1 MIKNIL
7 SLVVIALLFSC
18 NKDDATI
25 LVENQE
31 SSADEIKVENGI
43 LSFSSKDF
51 LKEAV
56 DGLKSMETAEKESKL
71 EKFYKKGF
79 MPLYPHFK
87 EGDVD
92 LIQAFSQR
100 KKFRLEKQKAFKASL
115 KGNYSKGIPTEID
128 EDGELVEEYDDDLI
142 TDDEFASFLN
152 DEREIIIGDSLYK
165 FTYSGMFSVEK
176 DKKIILDKYIEDNDI
191 KFLKPDASTITRGV
205 TEPTDD
211 ITQSVPTIRAIQE
224 PMVLCEESHLQ
235 KVSSS
240 KTAMLKAPLLK
251 ELNCASAYYPTPAP
265 TPKPV
270 VVDHTA
276 NLQNYMN
283 AMGAC
288 NTINGFLDS
297 GFGIFGTSKKCYE
310 NFDSKYRTKTKFW
323 KEKYLI
329 YNSIGI
335 KVKHQKKGWTG
346 LWRAKSTD
354 EVGLAIKLATFSYTV
369 NIPDFPN
376 QYRPKKLYFF
386 EDKIFDSE
394 AKAVSYNNAI
404 YKPEKP
410 DIPFL
415 NDVTVVE
422 WLDDRI
428 GYDLTVEKARNLFYT
443 GAWAGAKAIV
453 KSEKGKEVKRVV
465 HVLYTATKV
474 IVTYA
479 DLENRKLNTKKIVNR
494 FDFNFGIGFKFT
506 VDVDANGHYNTNI
519 NGWGDIPK
527 HIQIP
532 KLYDYKEVEIDFVG
546 VSRKGNVWK
555 GSNLKYTD
563 KG

>member
-7 SLVVIALLFSC
+7 SLVVLALLFSC
-18 NKDDATI
+18 NKDDVSIAA
-25 LVENQE
+25 ENQE
-31 SSADEIKVENGI
+31 TSADDIKIENGI
-43 LSFSSKDF
+43 LSFSSKGF
-51 LKEAV
+51 LKETV
-56 DGLKSMETAEKESKL
+56 DGLKQMETSEKETKL
-71 EKFYKKGF
+71 EKFYKNGF

-87 EGDVD
+87 ESDVN
-92 LIQAFSQR
+92 LIQEYSER
-100 KKFRLEKQKAFKASL
+100 KTAKLKKQKTFKASL
-115 KGNYSKGIPTEID
+115 KSNYSKGVPTETD

-142 TDDEFASFLN
+142 SDDEFASFLN
-152 DEREIIIGDSLYK
+152 DERELIVGDSLYK
-165 FTYSGMFSVEK
+165 FTYSGMFSVKKE
-176 DKKIILDKYIEDNDI
+176 DKALLDAYIDQNNIDYLI
-191 KFLKPDASTITRGV
+191 PDASTIVRGETQP
-205 TEPTDD
+205 TEGVKL
-211 ITQSVPTIRAIQE
+211 SVPTKEKMQQPLNECDMYDGGGPSIETDII
-224 PMVLCEESHLQ
+224 
-235 KVSSS
+235 
-240 KTAMLKAPLLK
+240 APSIIK
-251 ELNCASAYYPTPAP
+251 ELSCGSGGSGGSSTTTTNTI
-265 TPKPV
+265 
-270 VVDHTA
+270 DHTA
-276 NLQNYMN
+276 SLQSYMN
-283 AMGAC
+283 TLGAC

-323 KEKYLI
+323 KEKYYV

-354 EVGLAIKLATFSYTV
+354 EVGLAIKLATFSYTI
-369 NIPDFPN
+369 NIPNFPAS
-376 QYRPKKLYFF
+376 YAPKKLYFF

-404 YKPEKP
+404 YKPAKP

-422 WLDDRI
+422 WIDETF
-428 GYDLTVEKARNLFYT
+428 GYELTVEKARKLFYT

-453 KSEKGKEVKRVV
+453 KSERGEEAKRVV
-465 HVLYTATKV
+465 HILYTATKV

-494 FDFNFGIGFKFT
+494 FDFNFGIGFKFDVH
-506 VDVDANGHYNTNI
+506 VDSNGQFSTNI
-519 NGWGDIPK
+519 DGWGDLK
-527 HIQIP
+527 NHLKIP
-532 KLYDYKEVEIDFVG
+532 KLYDYKEIEIDFVG

-563 KG
+563 KE

>member
-1 MIKNIL
+1 MIKNII
-7 SLVVIALLFSC
+7 SLVVITLLFSC

-25 LVENQE
+25 VTENQE
-31 SSADEIKVENGI
+31 NFTNEIKVEDGV

-51 LKEAV
+51 LKENV
-56 DGLKSMETAEKESKL
+56 DELKLIESTEKELKL

-87 EGDVD
+87 ESDVD
-92 LIQAFSQR
+92 LIQSFSQ
-100 KKFRLEKQKAFKASL
+100 KKKAKLEKQRTFKKSSL
-115 KGNYSKGIPTEID
+115 KSSYSKGFPTDID

-142 TDDEFASFLN
+142 SDDEFASFLN

-165 FTYSGMFSVEK
+165 FTYSGLFSVKK
-176 DKKIILDKYIEDNDI
+176 DNKHKLDKYIEDNNI
-191 KFLKPDASTITRGV
+191 EYLIPDANTIARGK
-205 TEPTDD
+205 TAPTDE
-211 ITQSVPTIRAIQE
+211 INRLVPTREYIQE
-224 PMVLCEESHLQ
+224 PIGECYNNYDNSIDVPEFEELSCGSGGG
-235 KVSSS
+235 SS
-240 KTAMLKAPLLK
+240 
-251 ELNCASAYYPTPAP
+251 
-265 TPKPV
+265 TPKSHT
-270 VVDHTA
+270 VVDHTESL
-276 NLQNYMN
+276 NNYMKTLD
-283 AMGAC
+283 AC

-297 GFGIFGTSKKCYE
+297 GFGIFGTSKKCYS

-323 KEKYLI
+323 KEKYYV

-354 EVGLAIKLATFSYTV
+354 EVGLAIKLATFSYT
-369 NIPDFPN
+369 IKISDFPSL
-376 QYRPKKLYFF
+376 YAPKKLYFF

-422 WLDDRI
+422 WVDETF
-428 GYDLTVEKARNLFYT
+428 GYELTVEKARKLFYT
-443 GAWAGAKAIV
+443 GAWAGAKSIV
-453 KSEKGKEVKRVV
+453 KSEKGEEVKRVV
-465 HVLYTATKV
+465 HVLYGTNRGAASGTTKV

-494 FDFNFGIGFKFT
+494 FDFNFGIGFKFS
-506 VDVDANGHYNTNI
+506 VDVDSNGRYNTNV
-519 NGWGDIPK
+519 NGWGDLPK
-527 HIQIP
+527 HITIP
-532 KLYDYKEVEIDFVG
+532 KLYDYKEIEIDFVG

-555 GSNLKYTD
+555 GSNLKYKD
-563 KG
+563 D